1 MSARRK
7 ARKRALDI
15 LYQGDLREIP
25 FSEII
30 ETEALRAAAEPER
43 EASWMYARE
52 VVDGVADHATEI
64 DELIETFAV
73 DWSLARMP
81 AVDRS
86 LLRLACWE
94 ILFNDSIDAPVAIS
108 EAVELAQEYSTE
120 ESARFINGVLGRVA
134 DYKQSSD

>member
-1 MSARRK
+1 M
-7 ARKRALDI
+7 
-15 LYQGDLREIP
+15 LYQADLREIP

-30 ETEALRAAAEPER
+30 ETEALRAAAEPDR

-81 AVDRS
+81 AVDRA

-94 ILFNDSIDAPVAIS
+94 ILFNDTIDAPVAIS

-134 DYKQSSD
+134 DYKQSSE

>member
-1 MSARRK
+1 M
-7 ARKRALDI
+7 
-15 LYQGDLREIP
+15 LYQADLREIP

-30 ETEALRAAAEPER
+30 ETEALRAAAEPDR

-81 AVDRS
+81 AVDRA

-94 ILFNDSIDAPVAIS
+94 ILFNDTIDAPVAIS

-134 DYKQSSD
+134 DYKQSSG

>member
-1 MSARRK
+1 M
-7 ARKRALDI
+7 
-15 LYQGDLREIP
+15 LYQADLRGIP
-25 FSEII
+25 FTEII
-30 ETEALRAAAEPER
+30 EAEAIRAAAEPDR

-81 AVDRS
+81 AVDRA

-94 ILFNDSIDAPVAIS
+94 ILFNDTIDAPVAIS

-134 DYKQSSD
+134 DYKQSSG

>member
-1 MSARRK
+1 M
-7 ARKRALDI
+7 
-15 LYQGDLREIP
+15 LYQADLREIP

-30 ETEALRAAAEPER
+30 ETEALRAAAEPDR

-81 AVDRS
+81 AVDRA

-108 EAVELAQEYSTE
+108 EAVELAQEYSTD

-134 DYKQSSD
+134 DYKQSSG

>member
-1 MSARRK
+1 M
-7 ARKRALDI
+7 
-15 LYQGDLREIP
+15 LYQADLREIP

-30 ETEALRAAAEPER
+30 ETEALRAAAEPDR

-81 AVDRS
+81 AVDRA

-94 ILFNDSIDAPVAIS
+94 ILFNDTIDAPVAIS
-108 EAVELAQEYSTE
+108 EAVELAQEYSTD

-134 DYKQSSD
+134 DYKQTSG

>member
-1 MSARRK
+1 M
-7 ARKRALDI
+7 
-15 LYQGDLREIP
+15 LYQADLREIP

-30 ETEALRAAAEPER
+30 ETEALRAAAEPDR

-81 AVDRS
+81 AVDRA

-94 ILFNDSIDAPVAIS
+94 ILFNDTIDAPVAIS
-108 EAVELAQEYSTE
+108 EAVELAQEYSTD

-134 DYKQSSD
+134 DYKQSSG

>member
-1 MSARRK
+1 M
-7 ARKRALDI
+7 
-15 LYQGDLREIP
+15 LYQADLREIP

-81 AVDRS
+81 AVDRA

-108 EAVELAQEYSTE
+108 EAVELAQEYSTD

-134 DYKQSSD
+134 DYKQSSG

>member
-7 ARKRALDI
+7 ARKRALDM
-15 LYQGDLREIP
+15 LYQDDLREIP

-30 ETEALRAAAEPER
+30 EAETLRAAAEPDR

-52 VVDGVADHATEI
+52 VVDGVVDHATEI
-64 DELIETFAV
+64 DELIETFSV

-81 AVDRS
+81 AVDRA

-94 ILFNDSIDAPVAIS
+94 ILFNDTIDAPVAIS

-134 DYKQSSD
+134 DYKQSSE

>member
-7 ARKRALDI
+7 ARKRALDV
-15 LYQGDLREIP
+15 LYQADLREIP

-30 ETEALRAAAEPER
+30 ETEALRAAAEPDR

-73 DWSLARMP
+73 DWALARMP
-81 AVDRS
+81 AVDRA

-94 ILFNDSIDAPVAIS
+94 ILFNDTIDAPVAIS
-108 EAVELAQEYSTE
+108 EAVELAQEYSTD

-134 DYKQSSD
+134 DYKQTSG

>member
-1 MSARRK
+1 M
-7 ARKRALDI
+7 
-15 LYQGDLREIP
+15 LYQADLREIP

-30 ETEALRAAAEPER
+30 ETEALRAAAEPDR

-64 DELIETFAV
+64 DELIETFSV

-81 AVDRS
+81 AVDRA

-94 ILFNDSIDAPVAIS
+94 ILFNDTIDAPVAIS

-134 DYKQSSD
+134 DYKQSSE